1 MKLFLLFF
9 LTLCLSG
16 CASMEKT
23 EQTGNFGYERNENF
37 IISEADLEV
46 AVNNPKEI
54 VLDKEQQVYIIDSA
68 GDYFLKGECEGQIQI
83 DVQDQVVHLIL
94 EDVKMQSK
102 NGPAIYVKSAAKV
115 VITIPEKT
123 SSVIMDSTNYRG
135 YEDARACIYGEDDIT
150 INGEGR
156 LQVYGYCKDAI
167 RTKDV
172 LKIINGSLEV
182 SSKGDGLRGNDGVM
196 IQEVDLYIQC
206 EGTGIYTEKKNKE
219 KRGYVDIFGGI
230 INIIAGE
237 YGIDAAQNVY
247 IQQCIGEIYGT
258 VKDINCFGEQFIEE
272 GCIE

>member
-156 LQVYGYCKDAI
+156 LQVYGYCKDAM
-167 RTKDV
+167 
-172 LKIINGSLEV
+172 
-182 SSKGDGLRGNDGVM
+182 LRVCKL
-196 IQEVDLYIQC
+196 DLYNDDNILGINMML
-206 EGTGIYTEKKNKE
+206 EG
-219 KRGYVDIFGGI
+219 DINDSFKVSVPGKFSSYNAMCAI
-230 INIIAGE
+230 MISSIL
-237 YGIDAAQNVY
+237 GIDISY
-247 IQQCIGEIYGT
+247 I
-258 VKDINCFGEQFIEE
+258 KNALS
-272 GCIE
+272 